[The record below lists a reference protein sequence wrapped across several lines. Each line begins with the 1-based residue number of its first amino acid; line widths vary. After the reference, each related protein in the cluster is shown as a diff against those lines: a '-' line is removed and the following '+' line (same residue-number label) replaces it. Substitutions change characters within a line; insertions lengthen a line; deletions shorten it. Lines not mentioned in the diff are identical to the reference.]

1 LSFVKTFPDGISR
14 CSWVTSDQIYIDYHD
29 QEWGNKVQGQREL
42 FEAICLEGFQ
52 AGLSWLTILKRRP
65 AFREAFSDF
74 DLEIVAD
81 FDSDK
86 IEELAQN
93 PAIIR
98 NRAKIES
105 AVKNAKIILDQKIDL
120 TSLLWSFAPNPATRL
135 DSSFKWLVSTPE
147 SDLMS
152 KELKR
157 LGLSFVGSTT
167 MHALMQACGMV
178 QDHAPG
184 CFRRP

>member
-1 LSFVKTFPDGISR
+1 M
-14 CSWVTSDQIYIDYHD
+14 TSDDIYIDYHD
-29 QEWGNKVQGQREL
+29 HEWGNRVLGQREL

-65 AFREAFSDF
+65 AFREVFLNF
-74 DLEIVAD
+74 ELEKVAN
-81 FDSDK
+81 FDSAK
-86 IEELAQN
+86 IDELAQN

-105 AVKNAKIILDQKIDL
+105 AVKNARVILDQEIDL
-120 TSLLWSFAPNPATRL
+120 TALLWSFAPEPGDSV
-135 DSSFKWLVSTPE
+135 DSSFQWRVTTPE

-167 MHALMQACGMV
+167 MHALMQSCGMV